1 MENKNKAL
9 TGFTLLWGIIY
20 LVIGSLQVLK
30 GAGLLPENFISVNLL
45 PPEIAGGLALAVVGA
60 VYLYGTIEFSK
71 GSFEG
76 KAYAYVGIVLSLLF
90 GALYLLTF
98 IADLITPGCCS
109 RKDLRSGL
117 LLPELNLHCILACF
131 LLQYTQA
138 GKKNVQIT
146 GLRNN
151 YRIRKKF
158 GDMEETDY
166 GTRIHVCV
174 KTDSRSRKERQYVF
188 Q

>member
-9 TGFTLLWGIIY
+9 TGFTLLWGITY

-30 GAGLLPENFISVNLL
+30 GAGLLPENFISANLL
-45 PPEIAGGLALAVVGA
+45 PREIAGGLALAVVGM

-98 IADLITPGCCS
+98 IADLINARVLFAEGFEEWTPLSGI
-109 RKDLRSGL
+109 KPALYLGL
-117 LLPELNLHCILACF
+117 LSFIVYTGWEKTLR
-131 LLQYTQA
+131 LQ
-138 GKKNVQIT
+138 N
-146 GLRNN
+146 
-151 YRIRKKF
+151 
-158 GDMEETDY
+158 
-166 GTRIHVCV
+166 
-174 KTDSRSRKERQYVF
+174 
-188 Q
+188 